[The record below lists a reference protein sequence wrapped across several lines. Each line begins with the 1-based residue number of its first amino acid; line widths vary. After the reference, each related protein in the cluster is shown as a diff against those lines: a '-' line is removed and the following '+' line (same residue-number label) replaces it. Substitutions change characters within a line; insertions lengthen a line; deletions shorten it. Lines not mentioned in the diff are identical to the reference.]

1 MMEITILTC
10 REVSGREFRIYG
22 TPDDPLFLARD
33 VAEWIGH
40 TNPTEMVRHIDDCEK
55 LNSII
60 FSAGQ
65 KREMLFITEDGLYEI
80 FMQSRKPIAKQ
91 FKAQIKEILKS
102 IRKHGAYITP
112 QTMEEMIA
120 NPDFTIKL
128 LTELKSE
135 REQKTALAAQIERDK
150 PKVQFADALAT
161 SKDLILVRGL
171 AKLLRQNGVLTGE
184 KRLFQD
190 LRDKGYLLQFGTE
203 RNMPTQYSMEHGLF
217 EIRERPLT
225 YNGETRLAR
234 TPMVTTKGQR
244 YFLRKLL
251 REEEAI

>member
-1 MMEITILTC
+1 VKRDTPTT
-10 REVSGREFRIYG
+10 SG
-22 TPDDPLFLARD
+22 
-33 VAEWIGH
+33 
-40 TNPTEMVRHIDDCEK
+40 NQ
-55 LNSII
+55 SINY
-60 FSAGQ
+60 
-65 KREMLFITEDGLYEI
+65 ITECDLYRLI
-80 FMQSRKPIAKQ
+80 THSRLELAVKFEAWVFEDVLP
-91 FKAQIKEILKS
+91 S

-184 KRLFQD
+184 KRLFQY

-225 YNGETRLAR
+225 YNGETRIAR
-234 TPMVTTKGQR
+234 TPMVTAKGQS
-244 YFLRKLL
+244 YFLRKL
-251 REEEAI
+251 RGQEEAV

>member
-1 MMEITILTC
+1 MSNIRIFKNTEFGELGILVEDGKELFPATDCARALGYAEPQRAVRQHCRGCVKRTAPTAGGLQEIN
-10 REVSGREFRIYG
+10 Y
-22 TPDDPLFLARD
+22 
-33 VAEWIGH
+33 
-40 TNPTEMVRHIDDCEK
+40 
-55 LNSII
+55 
-60 FSAGQ
+60 
-65 KREMLFITEDGLYEI
+65 ITECDLYRLI
-80 FMQSRKPIAKQ
+80 THSRLELAVKFEAWVFEDVLP
-91 FKAQIKEILKS
+91 S

-184 KRLFQD
+184 KRLFQY

-225 YNGETRLAR
+225 YNGETRIAR
-234 TPMVTTKGQR
+234 TPMVTAKGQS
-244 YFLRKLL
+244 YFLRKL
-251 REEEAI
+251 RGQEEAV